1 MAIDVIN
8 NLENMKLTIEEEE
21 MITVSN
27 VGCKDEIKTCSQS
40 LIGKFLMCKPFNKR
54 AAQNTSRKAWGLDEG
69 VQIIEVGSNL
79 FQLKFQTKFDME
91 RVLREGLWTFDNQAI
106 MLRRWKK
113 GMMASNVKFKS
124 TSLWVQIWGAPF
136 DMFSPKVAMEVGSRM

>member
-27 VGCKDEIKTCSQS
+27 EGCKNEIKTCSQS

-91 RVLREGLWTFDNQAI
+91 RVLREGPWTFDN
-106 MLRRWKK
+106 
-113 GMMASNVKFKS
+113 
-124 TSLWVQIWGAPF
+124 
-136 DMFSPKVAMEVGSRM
+136 